1 MRTYPFLMGGALLF
15 WGWETRLFL
24 LAAAMAAVVEGS
36 RFIRL
41 RWEFSDAE
49 LARICALCWVLFL
62 GAGLVLYST
71 EDRLIFIFK
80 FIQWLPMTFFPI
92 MLAQAYGTRE
102 AIPLSVFLWLPRRA
116 PYIGLARKPHN
127 ISFAY
132 FAVCV
137 AAASASTQPNGYF
150 YWGVC
155 ILVLLA
161 MTSVRPRRVSRFVWL
176 VLIAGVALAGQSTHQ
191 QLRRLQNAM
200 EGALGGWLAEMF
212 RQPQDSR
219 EWRTQIGAPGRI
231 KQSSKIVMRVRLP
244 PGEIPPSLLRE
255 AAYDS
260 YKNETWWA
268 TSNDFTAISMG
279 GPTNDT
285 VRLMAPKKVSSAVEI
300 ARYLHGGQG
309 PLALPHGTFELDDLP
324 AVACT
329 NRLGVAEIQAGPGL
343 VNFYARYGGGASL
356 DCPPGPV
363 DLVVS
368 ENERPTLDKVADS
381 LGLRAMPE
389 RQRIRAVSRYFRENF
404 SYSLDQPNRDRRWTP
419 LGQFLMRTKS
429 GHCQYFATATVLLLR
444 EVGVSARLITGYAVP
459 ESARQGDTY
468 LIRERHAHAWALVFH
483 SDSKTWEQI
492 DNTPSGWAEAQAA
505 PWWESTSDF
514 FSNLYFQFSKWRW
527 GKTSF
532 ARYAERLLV
541 PLILYLLVRIV
552 TSQHRKGASDPRA
565 GAADTVWP
573 GLDSELFVINRRLSE
588 VHLSRLPHEPLA
600 NWQRRL
606 EEAFP
611 TSASLGRIFHL
622 HRRLRFDPL
631 GLERHDR
638 QMLKREAEA
647 WLSEHTPPASHR
659 EPFA

>member
-1 MRTYPFLMGGALLF
+1 MAASLAFTIQNQDSLVDLMFVGPRAYCFTAGRGVGHIEQILEVLASVQFSRRKQFCLAGTTGGHPCRRIERMRLRVPFVGPGAAAPGQGPSLAQRPAAGFCAYPFRGVVAAGGHGRRNREISMRCPSGRSPKNWRRYEDVSILIGRRAPVLGLGNPVVPAGGGDGGGPRGFPLHPPAL
-15 WGWETRLFL
+15 G
-24 LAAAMAAVVEGS
+24 
-36 RFIRL
+36 I
-41 RWEFSDAE
+41 SDAE
-49 LARICALCWVLFL
+49 LNRICALCWVLFL

-381 LGLRAMPE
+381 LGLKQCPSARESAPSAAISG
-389 RQRIRAVSRYFRENF
+389 RISPIRWTNPTATAAG
-404 SYSLDQPNRDRRWTP
+404 RRW
-419 LGQFLMRTKS
+419 
-429 GHCQYFATATVLLLR
+429 
-444 EVGVSARLITGYAVP
+444 
-459 ESARQGDTY
+459 
-468 LIRERHAHAWALVFH
+468 
-483 SDSKTWEQI
+483 
-492 DNTPSGWAEAQAA
+492 
-505 PWWESTSDF
+505 
-514 FSNLYFQFSKWRW
+514 
-527 GKTSF
+527 
-532 ARYAERLLV
+532 
-541 PLILYLLVRIV
+541 
-552 TSQHRKGASDPRA
+552 
-565 GAADTVWP
+565 
-573 GLDSELFVINRRLSE
+573 
-588 VHLSRLPHEPLA
+588 A
-600 NWQRRL
+600 N
-606 EEAFP
+606 
-611 TSASLGRIFHL
+611 S
-622 HRRLRFDPL
+622 
-631 GLERHDR
+631 
-638 QMLKREAEA
+638 
-647 WLSEHTPPASHR
+647 
-659 EPFA
+659 